1 MGGEGRLGEM
11 EEGLGKGHGAWECR
25 RYELGRGIV
34 GRRRRMEEREV
45 EWERLRHF
53 LRDVRT
59 FVIGGDGA
67 SWVV

>member
-1 MGGEGRLGEM
+1 M
-11 EEGLGKGHGAWECR
+11 
-25 RYELGRGIV
+25 GIV
-34 GRRRRMEEREV
+34 GRGRRMEEREV
-45 EWERLRHF
+45 EWERVRHF

>member
-1 MGGEGRLGEM
+1 MSLGDRSGEGDSGE
-11 EEGLGKGHGAWECR
+11 EK
-25 RYELGRGIV
+25 
-34 GRRRRMEEREV
+34 EEREV